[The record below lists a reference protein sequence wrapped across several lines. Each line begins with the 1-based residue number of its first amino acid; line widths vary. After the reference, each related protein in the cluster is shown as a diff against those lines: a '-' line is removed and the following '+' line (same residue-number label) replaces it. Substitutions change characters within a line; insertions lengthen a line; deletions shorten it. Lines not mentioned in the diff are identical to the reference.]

1 MKWRIDYE
9 WGECPGT
16 YDRAGSAMFEAFN
29 VRGALEA
36 WDRAGGCINSRVV
49 CVALVKEGKGKT
61 ERCDDVT
68 GTALRVCARLA
79 DYHLSRQ
86 AAKKKRRR
94 QRAKA
99 RSLTA

>member
-1 MKWRIDYE
+1 MTLR
-9 WGECPGT
+9 
-16 YDRAGSAMFEAFN
+16 EAIAIC
-29 VRGALEA
+29 RQQA
-36 WDRAGGCINSRVV
+36 
-49 CVALVKEGKGKT
+49 

>member
-1 MKWRIDYE
+1 MTLR
-9 WGECPGT
+9 
-16 YDRAGSAMFEAFN
+16 EAIAIC
-29 VRGALEA
+29 RQQA
-36 WDRAGGCINSRVV
+36 
-49 CVALVKEGKGKT
+49 

-94 QRAKA
+94 KEAEKRQADARAERINKVCADIQA
-99 RSLTA
+99 RCGMYGVRK